1 MKIVSE
7 DTFEQVFKK
16 TKETW
21 LDEERFFHE
30 KVGNF
35 ITIYTEKYTFENYD
49 TITKY

>member
-21 LDEERFFHE
+21 AWK
-30 KVGNF
+30 KVYKKVKPIVYIG
-35 ITIYTEKYTFENYD
+35 Y
-49 TITKY
+49 